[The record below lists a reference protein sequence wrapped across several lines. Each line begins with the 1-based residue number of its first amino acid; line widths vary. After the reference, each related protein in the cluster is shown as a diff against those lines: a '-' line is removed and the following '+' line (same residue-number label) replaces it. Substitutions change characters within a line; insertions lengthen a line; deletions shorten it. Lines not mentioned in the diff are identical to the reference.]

1 MRKIRG
7 AIVLAILMGLNYT
20 IAIVIQVPPAGWNAD
35 INVQNPVVEGDES
48 TLFVVFQ
55 FINQYLRF
63 FMGAI
68 AMGVLIYG
76 GFLLMTANG
85 DSEKVSQ
92 ANQIIIGAGIG
103 IGIVLISYAAVRL
116 IVNIL

>member
-1 MRKIRG
+1 MQKIRT
-7 AIVLAILMGLNYT
+7 IISMIILSTVQYT
-20 IAIVIQVPPAGWNAD
+20 AAIVIQVPPAAGNTD
-35 INVQNPVVEGDES
+35 INVQNPVVEADES

-76 GFLLMTANG
+76 
-85 DSEKVSQ
+85 
-92 ANQIIIGAGIG
+92 
-103 IGIVLISYAAVRL
+103 
-116 IVNIL
+116 

>member
-1 MRKIRG
+1 MKKIRRS
-7 AIVLAILMGLNYT
+7 LMLTILTGLNYT
-20 IAIVIQVPPAGWNAD
+20 MAIVIQVPPAGWNAD
-35 INVQNPVVEGDES
+35 INVQNPVVEADES

-76 GFLLMTANG
+76 WFLLMTASG

-92 ANQIIIGAGIG
+92 ANKIIIGAGIG

-116 IVNIL
+116 IINIL

>member
-1 MRKIRG
+1 MKKIRK
-7 AIVLAILMGLNYT
+7 ALVLAGIMSFNYT
-20 IAIVIQVPPAGWNAD
+20 MAIVIQVPPAAGNAD

-48 TLFVVFQ
+48 TLFIIFQ

-76 GFLLMTANG
+76 
-85 DSEKVSQ
+85 
-92 ANQIIIGAGIG
+92 
-103 IGIVLISYAAVRL
+103 
-116 IVNIL
+116 

>member
-1 MRKIRG
+1 MKKLRS
-7 AIVLAILMGLNYT
+7 AIVLTSIITLSYSM
-20 IAIVIQVPPAGWNAD
+20 AIVVQVPPAAGNAD
-35 INVQNPVVEGDES
+35 INVQNPVVEADES

-55 FINQYLRF
+55 LINQYLRF

-68 AMGVLIYG
+68 AMGVLVYG
-76 GFLLMTANG
+76 GFLLMTASG

-92 ANQIIIGAGIG
+92 ANNIIIGAGIG